1 MQLCQEAAE
10 AHRMLGE
17 QEQALTV
24 YNALL
29 GFLRSRQWNDKVAQV
44 EFMLQQLQNT
54 PLPNKPMSTPPPET
68 VQPQPNGTQVLPPEQ
83 VTMMQ
88 QAPAM
93 QVPPNMP
100 EAATATGGSPMGA
113 SPAQGQPL
121 CHQRILALSE
131 NYLIG

>member
-1 MQLCQEAAE
+1 MQLCRSAE

-54 PLPNKPMSTPPPET
+54 PPPGRPMSTPPPE
-68 VQPQPNGTQVLPPEQ
+68 
-83 VTMMQ
+83 MMQ

-93 QVPPNMP
+93 QTPQSMSDSAP
-100 EAATATGGSPMGA
+100 GSNE
-113 SPAQGQPL
+113 
-121 CHQRILALSE
+121 R
-131 NYLIG
+131 